1 MQIIPGLSQ
10 IPSHLVVL
18 ASSAISKSSITS
30 NSLIAETPE
39 LARVLVLAIS
49 KGKCDKSSK
58 TFTTLILKKRI

>member
-10 IPSHLVVL
+10 IHSHLVVL

-39 LARVLVLAIS
+39 LARVLVLAINKDKS
-49 KGKCDKSSK
+49 DKSSE
-58 TFTTLILKKRI
+58 TLEF